1 MKKLISFIAIMV
13 LLVTL
18 SLSYPTA
25 SAKTK
30 FKVTATSTTTSVKLK
45 WNKVKGAK
53 YYKVY
58 RKTANTKYRL
68 VCKKTTKR
76 SFTNKKLKSD
86 KKYTYKVKAF
96 KKNKKGK
103 FYSFK
108 SAVKSVKTKKVKVPQ
123 TTFASSTKDTT
134 TMSSTLN
141 TTTTTATVSTVQPTI
156 PITPITTEAKGYEEL
171 VKEARLRE
179 LQQDPRTAHATLD
192 DIRIDYYFGTFN
204 DCIVV
209 MIDDNFTTQ
218 NCSLYDIYVEGIK
231 FHYPDSNRA
240 IALKDG
246 VFYQLQQAYDNGFLT
261 LEDLQTIA
269 NTMNVN
275 CKEDCCS

>member
-123 TTFASSTKDTT
+123 TTFASSTK
-134 TMSSTLN
+134 N
-141 TTTTTATVSTVQPTI
+141 TTTTRTVSM
-156 PITPITTEAKGYEEL
+156 TTGKSYDQL
-171 VKEARLRE
+171 VREARLAE
-179 LQQDPRTAHATLD
+179 LHKNPDTAHAKIT
-192 DIRIDYYFGTFN
+192 DIHIKQYFGTYN

-209 MIDDNFTTQ
+209 MITDNFTTL
-218 NCSLYDIYVEGIK
+218 NFEVSIVYVQGVRFGYK
-231 FHYPDSNRA
+231 DSNR
-240 IALKDG
+240 ILVLKDG
-246 VFYQLQQAYDNGFLT
+246 IFYQLQQAYDNGYLSRM
-261 LEDLQTIA
+261 DLMSIA
-269 NTMNVN
+269 NKLPPLPAQPTTDPTTEPTTVTLP
-275 CKEDCCS
+275 EEH